1 MNIYKGYAH
10 HIICLQ
16 SPADDV
22 YGIRGNLD
30 IHFLVAQVL
39 QDGGKQFAFIF
50 FNGNDHFL
58 NLIGFNDVGEFSEIT
73 VCFHVFRHFES
84 AVTIGIEKPGDAET
98 VLFFR
103 ITESIVELGSF
114 GAGAEEEGVEVHFFL
129 CELFTGNAEENKPG
143 NDGNGG
149 NGEGQAVKF
158 EVIIAVVAVRIFKDE
173 KEQQEHATDNAH
185 NKCLEEFC
193 EFCFLV
199 NGMIGTCK
207 EMQGNP
213 ACSIQ
218 QQADIETR
226 RYAEMVTVND
236 GA

>member
-1 MNIYKGYAH
+1 MNVNERHAH
-10 HIICLQ
+10 HVVCLQ
-16 SPADDV
+16 GATDDV
-22 YGIRGNLD
+22 NGIRGYLD

-58 NLIGFNDVGEFSEIT
+58 NLIGFNDMGEFSEIM
-73 VCFHVFRHFES
+73 VCFHVFRHVETTV
-84 AVTIGIEKPGDAET
+84 AIGIEKNGDAET
-98 VLFFR
+98 VLFFS
-103 ITESIVELGSF
+103 ITESIIELGGF
-114 GAGAEEEGVEVHFFL
+114 GAGAEEQGVEIHFLL
-129 CELFTGNAEENKPG
+129 CKLFTGNAEENKPG

-149 NGEGQAVKF
+149 NGEEQAVKF
-158 EVIIAVVAVRIFKDE
+158 EVIITVVAVRIFKDE
-173 KEQQEHATDNAH
+173 KEQQEHATDDAY

-199 NGMIGTCK
+199 NGMIGACK

-213 ACSIQ
+213 ACGIQ

-226 RYAEMVTVND
+226 RDAEMVTVND